1 MTKPQ
6 RPCLRARA
14 FVSLCCG
21 WWLRKKRAYVDNN
34 LHFIKNN
41 WKSLQTFL
49 ANMQLSGMDGKETFF
64 FLPIVGNS
72 NVVAK
77 NEEFDD

>member
-64 FLPIVGNS
+64 FPPNCG
-72 NVVAK
+72 K
-77 NEEFDD
+77 F